1 MLKTQGLTPVTMDQ
15 GMAVAKKMGAQYV
28 ECSSKE
34 MRGVDEI
41 FDQAIDIV
49 VANDR
54 RNLEAAMAAADS
66 GSSKTGG
73 GSGSSG
79 RKGSG
84 GGMAGAR
91 AFKKKK
97 RNCNFL

>member
-1 MLKTQGLTPVTMDQ
+1 MLKTQGLTPVTTDQ
-15 GMAVAKKMGAQYV
+15 GMTVAKKMGAQYM

-34 MRGVDEI
+34 MQGVDEI

-54 RNLEAAMAAADS
+54 RNLEAAMAAA
-66 GSSKTGG
+66 SSNSGG
-73 GSGSSG
+73 GSGGATSSSS

-84 GGMAGAR
+84 GGIR
-91 AFKKKK
+91 TFKKKK
-97 RNCNFL
+97 RECKFL

>member
-54 RNLEAAMAAADS
+54 RNLEAAMAAA
-66 GSSKTGG
+66 SSSSGG
-73 GSGSSG
+73 GS
-79 RKGSG
+79 SG
-84 GGMAGAR
+84 GGKSSGLR
-91 AFKKKK
+91 TFKKKK